1 MNIWEDFPQCR
12 HHLPINALPSHRSS
26 CRTII
31 IGSCNLSNSTRQI
44 PNMSQFPRMAF
55 QRLKDISKASHRA
68 LSSSWLTFSMVES
81 WMPEPMLWMLWT
93 RDVTMATARW
103 GPDGANP
110 HTVSTLSPPTL
121 IVPQTKFINLLR
133 RRFALR

>member
-1 MNIWEDFPQCR
+1 MVDFLYGR
-12 HHLPINALPSHRSS
+12 VVDA
-26 CRTII
+26 
-31 IGSCNLSNSTRQI
+31 GADVVDAVD
-44 PNMSQFPRMAF
+44 PRCYNGN
-55 QRLKDISKASHRA
+55 RY
-68 LSSSWLTFSMVES
+68 
-81 WMPEPMLWMLWT
+81 P
-93 RDVTMATARW
+93 RW